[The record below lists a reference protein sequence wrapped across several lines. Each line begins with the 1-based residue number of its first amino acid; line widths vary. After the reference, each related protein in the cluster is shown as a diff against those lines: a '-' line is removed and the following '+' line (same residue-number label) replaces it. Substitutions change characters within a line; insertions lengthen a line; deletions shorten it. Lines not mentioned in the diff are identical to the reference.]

1 VTIGAHRLAVLLQ
14 AVEVAAKKGNAQRG
28 GTELE
33 DLRAEVEAV
42 LRYLH
47 DAESGMSRA

>member
-1 VTIGAHRLAVLLQ
+1 VLLQ